1 MSQNEI
7 MRLTYL
13 GLIVI
18 AVLIGVL
25 ATSRGRMG
33 QVARNFGIW
42 AVIIGGTTFAVGT
55 YQGAGFMPFQT
66 QAELQDGR
74 IELTMQRDGHY
85 YLTAL
90 VNGVP
95 IEFVVD
101 TGASHVVLTEEDAKR
116 LGFKADDLRF
126 VGSATTANGIVQTAP
141 VRLETVEL
149 GPILDRNVRAVVNG
163 GPMRDSLLGMSYL
176 SRFEK
181 IEITRGRLI
190 LTR

>member
-1 MSQNEI
+1 

-25 ATSRGRMG
+25 ATSRGRFG

-42 AVIIGGTTFAVGT
+42 AVIIGGLTFAVGT

-116 LGFKADDLRF
+116 LGFKSDDLRF